1 MNLPDDRTLDAW
13 ADHLD
18 PQTRADSRAD
28 PVITAAERTA
38 LDAVA
43 ARLRD
48 DALWSD
54 PPPQLKAA
62 LLAEVT
68 AQQRERA
75 VPARPPARRSRASWL
90 VAAAAVAAIVV
101 GGAVI
106 WPRNEPVGFT
116 MTGTALAPRAHAEA
130 ELEPKSAGVAIR
142 LNITGLKA
150 APPGTFYAAWL
161 RGSTGVVP
169 VGTFH
174 WRKGGI
180 PIDLWSGVG
189 TDRYP
194 ELFVTLQR
202 EGAPPEPS
210 DQVVLDGRAG

>member
-18 PQTRADSRAD
+18 PQTRADPRAD
-28 PVITAAERTA
+28 LEITAAERVA

-43 ARLRD
+43 ARLGD

-54 PPPQLKAA
+54 PPPQLKTA
-62 LLAEVT
+62 LLAQVT
-68 AQQRERA
+68 AQQRERTA
-75 VPARPPARRSRASWL
+75 PARRGRASWL
-90 VAAAAVAAIVV
+90 VAAAAVAAIVA
-101 GGAVI
+101 GGAVF
-106 WPRNEPVGFT
+106 WPRSEPAGFT
-116 MTGTALAPRAHAEA
+116 MTGTGLAPRASAVA

-161 RGSTGVVP
+161 RGPTGVVP